1 MKTLELIF
9 RMADGSSRRV
19 ISIPNPVADIDT
31 VLDDLE
37 THIGTY
43 LSPILID
50 PATYDEATVIDKTV
64 TNLVNKM

>member
-9 RMADGSSRRV
+9 RMADGTKRRV
-19 ISIPNPVADIDT
+19 ISIPNPIADIESELAT
-31 VLDDLE
+31 LE

-43 LSPILID
+43 LSPILVD